1 MSAFATM
8 TAAGIADAVRAGKV
22 RAASVVRDALD
33 RIERIDGTVNACT
46 ATFADEAL
54 AAADA
59 VDATVAAGRDPGPMA
74 GVPVAVKN
82 LFDMAGRVTL
92 AGAHMLRDAPP
103 AVQDATAVRRLRDAG
118 AIMVAATNM
127 DEFAYGFTTENE
139 FYGVTRNPRDTNRLA
154 GGSSGGSAAAVAAG
168 MAHIGLGS
176 DTNGSI
182 RIPAAFSGV
191 FGLKPTFGR
200 LSRAGTIPFVASLDH
215 IGPMARRVDDLALA
229 YDAMQGADARDPACT
244 VRAVDPVRPFLSE
257 NTPLRVGVLGGW
269 FRADADAAVLA
280 AVDAAAEM
288 LRAATTRVELAEA
301 RIARFAAFAITA
313 AEGANLHR
321 RALCERPEDFDGA
334 TRDRL
339 LAGALLP
346 AGLVIQAQRF
356 RRRFQ
361 ETVRAAFADHDVL
374 IAPATPCV
382 ALERD
387 RQMLTIG
394 GREMPARAHIGIYT
408 QPLSY
413 VGLPVLVAPIVLGD
427 AFPVGIQLVAAPWA
441 ERALFRAAA
450 RLEAA
455 GLAHAGV
462 AEPA

>member
-1 MSAFATM
+1 MSAFATR
-8 TAAGIADAVRAGKV
+8 TAASIAGDVRAGRI
-22 RAASVVRDALD
+22 RASAVVGAALD
-33 RIERIDGTVNACT
+33 RIERLDGVVNACT
-46 ATFADEAL
+46 ATFADDAV
-54 AAADA
+54 AAAAA
-59 VDATVAAGRDPGPMA
+59 VDAAVAGGADPGPLA
-74 GVPVAVKN
+74 GVPVVVKN
-82 LFDMAGRVTL
+82 LFDIAGKVTL
-92 AGAHMLRDAPP
+92 AGARMRRDAPP
-103 AVQDATAVRRLRDAG
+103 ATTDATIVRRLREAG
-118 AIMVAATNM
+118 AIVVAATNM

-139 FYGVTRNPRDTNRLA
+139 HFGVTRNPRDTGRLA

-200 LSRAGTIPFVASLDH
+200 LSRAGTVPFVASLDH
-215 IGPMARRVDDLALA
+215 VGPMARCVDDLALA
-229 YDAMQGADARDPACT
+229 FDVMQGADARDPVCT
-244 VRAVDPVRPFLSE
+244 TRAVDPVRPFLCDAAG
-257 NTPLRVGVLGGW
+257 LRVGVLGGW
-269 FRADADAAVLA
+269 FRDDADPAVLA
-280 AVDAAAEM
+280 AVDAAADM
-288 LRAATTRVELAEA
+288 LGAGPAPVELAEA

-321 RALCERPEDFDGA
+321 QALRERPDEFDSA

-346 AGLVIQAQRF
+346 AGLLIQAQRF

-361 ETVRAAFADHDVL
+361 QAVRAAFADYDVL
-374 IAPATPCV
+374 IAPATPCA
-382 ALERD
+382 ALQRD

-413 VGLPVLVAPIVLGD
+413 VGLPVLVAPIILGD

-441 ERALFRAAA
+441 ERALFQAAA

-455 GLAHAGV
+455 GLAYADV
-462 AEPA
+462 ADPV

>member
-1 MSAFATM
+1 MTAFATR
-8 TAAGIADAVRAGKV
+8 TAADIADDVRAGRI
-22 RAASVVRDALD
+22 RAAAVVGDALD
-33 RIERIDGTVNACT
+33 RVGRLDGAINACT
-46 ATFADEAL
+46 ATFADEAMATATAID
-54 AAADA
+54 AA
-59 VDATVAAGRDPGPMA
+59 VAAGTDPGPLA
-74 GVPVAVKN
+74 GVPVVVKN
-82 LFDMAGRVTL
+82 LFDIAGKVTL
-92 AGAHMLRDAPP
+92 AGARMRRDAAP
-103 AVQDATAVRRLRDAG
+103 AVADATVVRRLRDAG
-118 AIMVAATNM
+118 AIVIAATNM

-139 FYGVTRNPRDTNRLA
+139 HFGVTRNPRDTDRLA

-215 IGPMARRVDDLALA
+215 VGPMARCVADLALA
-229 YDAMQGADARDPACT
+229 FDVMQGPDARDPVCT
-244 VRAVDPVRPFLSE
+244 RRAADPVRPFLSQDAG
-257 NTPLRVGVLGGW
+257 LRVGVLGGW
-269 FRADADAAVLA
+269 FREDADPAVLA
-280 AVDAAAEM
+280 AVDAAAD
-288 LRAATTRVELAEA
+288 LLGARQTPVELAEA

-321 RALCERPEDFDGA
+321 RALRDRPGEFDVA

-356 RRRFQ
+356 RRRFA
-361 ETVRAAFADHDVL
+361 ERCRAAFRNHDVL
-374 IAPATPCV
+374 IAPATPCT
-382 ALERD
+382 ALVRN
-387 RQMLTIG
+387 QQTLMIG
-394 GREMPARAHIGIYT
+394 GREMSARAHIGIYT

-413 VGLPVLVAPIVLGD
+413 VGLPVLVVPVTLGD

-441 ERALFRAAA
+441 ERALFRVAA

-455 GLAHAGV
+455 GLAGADV
-462 AEPA
+462 ASPL